1 MQPLIATGSL
11 TRSSLADRVAIVTG
25 AGRGIGF
32 ETARALA
39 WLGAHV
45 VIAEIDDSTGAE
57 AAKMVCAE
65 MGDGSATFVH
75 TDVGDG
81 TSLGELVSA
90 VVRECGHIDIVIN
103 NATATPFGP
112 VASTPITAWD
122 LSYQVNLRGPVA
134 LARLTLQSMIERH
147 WGVFVALSSVG
158 GAYMAPYEALKS
170 AQTELAFA
178 LAAELEGTGVF
189 AFAIGPGQVMTPG
202 LEQGVETLAPL
213 YGLTTEEFLALNE
226 GNQVTAEEAGA
237 GIAAAIALAERFHG
251 TQTGSLAGLAAAGI
265 RAPSGSASGIPISPR
280 SSVRRERG
288 PQHTPD
294 SASEACR
301 KVRATLAREIE
312 GWQDRGL
319 FERKWMERDF
329 GQAAGLRAED
339 ALSQLDRLQAT
350 IDAGH
355 PDHGWRVLLPAL
367 RRYYDHYA
375 GLARGYTKDPEQL
388 RIQLEAIAAM
398 RAEVERLESLL
409 AGQR

>member
-1 MQPLIATGSL
+1 MQPLISTGSL

-45 VIAEIDDSTGAE
+45 VIAEVDEVSGA
-57 AAKMVCAE
+57 AAAEKIVTE
-65 MGDGSATFVH
+65 MGAGSAVFVR

-81 TSLGELVSA
+81 ASLGDLVTS
-90 VVRECGHIDIVIN
+90 VTEEFGPVDIVVN
-103 NATATPFGP
+103 NATIAPFGAI
-112 VASTPITAWD
+112 ASTPVSAWD
-122 LSYQVNLRGPVA
+122 ESYRVNLRGPVT
-134 LARLTLQSMIERH
+134 LARLTLPSMIERGQ
-147 WGVFVALSSVG
+147 GVFVALSSVG
-158 GAYMAPYEALKS
+158 GAYMAPYEAMKS
-170 AQTELAFA
+170 AQVELASA
-178 LAAELEGTGVF
+178 LAEELDGTGVS

-202 LEQGVETLAPL
+202 LQKGVETLAPL
-213 YGLTTEEFLALNE
+213 YGMSIDEFLALNH
-226 GNQVTAEEAGA
+226 GNQITAQEAGA
-237 GIAAAIALAERFHG
+237 GIAAAITFAERFHG
-251 TQTGSLAGLAAAGI
+251 TQTASLAGLAAAGI
-265 RAPSGSASGIPISPR
+265 RSGAAAPAEPGSARGTGR
-280 SSVRRERG
+280 HERAAHRG
-288 PQHTPD
+288 E

-329 GQAAGLRAED
+329 GQAAGMRGED
-339 ALSQLDRLQAT
+339 ALLQLDRLQAS
-350 IDAGH
+350 IDDGR

-388 RIQLEAIAAM
+388 KAQLDAIARM
-398 RAEVERLESLL
+398 RNEVERLESLL
-409 AGQR
+409 ASPR